1 MDWVTGAL
9 TLLGMELIARRDWRG
24 WAVGLVNQALWA
36 YVIVWRAE
44 LWGLAP
50 LTVILAWRYGA
61 ALGRWRRE
69 AKR

>member
-1 MDWVTGAL
+1 M
-9 TLLGMELIARRDWRG
+9 
-24 WAVGLVNQALWA
+24 NQALWA